1 VLKDLPR
8 RIPAT
13 NCETLAWFSPQTAK
27 CWPGFRRKPRNQ
39 ILCDEVRLK
48 PACGTCRSTRRLPH
62 LPPERFRQR
71 VFETCLRLGRS
82 NRGIDVMLSNYRH
95 WLEYDHV
102 SLAVLLVGV
111 GFVELIVLS
120 I

>member
-1 VLKDLPR
+1 LKDLPR

-13 NCETLAWFSPQTAK
+13 NCETLARFSPQTAK
-27 CWPGFRRKPRNQ
+27 RRPGFRRKPRNQ
-39 ILCDEVRLK
+39 NLCDEVRLK
-48 PACGTCRSTRRLPH
+48 RACGTCGLTRRLLVFP
-62 LPPERFRQR
+62 LR
-71 VFETCLRLGRS
+71 VSGNPSLRPRRS

-111 GFVELIVLS
+111 GFVELIVLN

>member
-1 VLKDLPR
+1 MLKDLPR

-27 CWPGFRRKPRNQ
+27 RGRVFATNRETRIFCG
-39 ILCDEVRLK
+39 EVRLK
-48 PACGTCRSTRRLPH
+48 RACATHRSTRRLPH
-62 LPPERFRQR
+62 LPPERFRQT
-71 VFETCLRLGRS
+71 VFETCLRSGRS
-82 NRGIDVMLSNYRH
+82 NRGIDVMFSNYRH